1 MRKKARRIY
10 KKAKEVFIKSSLPF
24 CEKLLT
30 FLEKAKEHLP
40 VESLIRN
47 RQGSIMTIKQ

>member
-40 VESLIRN
+40 DGFLSTGMIH
-47 RQGSIMTIKQ
+47 TAA